1 MRILYAA
8 DYNEM
13 SRKAANL
20 IAAQVILK
28 PDCVLGLAT
37 GSSPLGTYKCLI
49 EGYEKGDLDFSR
61 CSAANLD
68 EYCGLTKDND
78 QSYAYF
84 MYENLF
90 KHINI
95 DMANTNI
102 PDGTNADAEAE
113 CKRYDAAVAALGGV
127 DIQLLG
133 IGHNGHIGFNEPADS
148 FAKGTH
154 RVALTQRTIDANTRF
169 FARREDVPTHAYTM
183 GIKTIMSAKK
193 ILLIASGAEK
203 APIIYEM
210 AAGPIVPSVPA
221 SVLQLHNDVTI
232 VADAAALSVLLEKA
246 PELVEGAL
254 KA

>member
-1 MRILYAA
+1 MRILYAS
-8 DYNEM
+8 DYNDL
-13 SRKAANL
+13 SRKAANI

-61 CSAANLD
+61 CKAANLD
-68 EYCGLTKDND
+68 EYRGPPKDND

-102 PDGTNADAEAE
+102 PDGMNADAEAE
-113 CKRYDAAVAALGGV
+113 CKRYDEAVRALGGV

-133 IGHNGHIGFNEPADS
+133 IGHNGHIGFNEPADE
-148 FAKGTH
+148 FPKGTH
-154 RVALTQRTIDANTRF
+154 CVDLTQSTIDANTRF
-169 FARREDVPTHAYTM
+169 FARKEDVPTQAYTM
-183 GIKTIMSAKK
+183 GIQTIMSAKK
-193 ILLIASGAEK
+193 ILLIASGEGK
-203 APIIYEM
+203 ADIVCRM
-210 AAGPIVPSVPA
+210 AAGPVTPNVPA

-232 VADAAALSVLLEKA
+232 VADKEALSVLMEKA
-246 PELVEGAL
+246 PEMIEGL
-254 KA
+254 PKA